1 MPPESLFT
9 DELLRQLMAVGQV
22 DVLVGIPTYNN
33 ATSVGLVVKA
43 VHVGFARYFRR
54 ERTLLMSSDGGSTDG
69 TLDVV
74 QSATP
79 DDAEA
84 LTALHS
90 LRTMHRVGAPYH
102 GQPGMA
108 RALRT
113 IFAAADLL
121 QARAVAVLDPEVT
134 SVTPEW
140 IEGLLRPVLRE
151 SFEFTTPVYPRHRH
165 DGLLVTQLVRPLI
178 RATYGHRIREPVGV
192 ELGCSGRFASH
203 CLGCEGWEHEGVRVG
218 IGLWVL
224 GTALAGGFRPGQAV
238 LGQHVLAPR
247 DARPALPELFQQVV
261 GSLLASLEMH
271 QSYWLDRSGSEE
283 APQVGDPPA
292 APGGTLAVDAEAM
305 AASFRSGVRDL
316 ASILEQILS
325 PGTLEGILRA
335 ASSDGPPVVAD
346 DLWAATVYEFCAAY
360 HAAVM
365 HRQHLIQALVPLYL
379 GRAASFVVERASE
392 PRDEREEAERR
403 FDALGLEFERAKPTL
418 IERWT
423 SKAGGER

>member
-1 MPPESLFT
+1 VPPESLFT

-33 ATSVGLVVKA
+33 AASVGQVVKA
-43 VHVGFARYFRR
+43 VHVGFARYFPR

-84 LTALHS
+84 LTTLHN

-140 IEGLLRPVLRE
+140 IERLLRPVLQE
-151 SFEFTTPVYPRHRH
+151 SFDFMTPVYPRHRH
-165 DGLLVTQLVRPLI
+165 DGLLVTQLVRPLL
-178 RATYGHRIREPVGV
+178 RATYGHRIREPVGI
-192 ELGCSGRFASH
+192 ELGCSGRFANH
-203 CLGCEGWEHEGVRVG
+203 CLGSDAWENESVRVG
-218 IGLWVL
+218 IDLWVV
-224 GTALAGGFRPGQAV
+224 GAALAGGFRPGQAV
-238 LGQHVLAPR
+238 LGPRILAPR
-247 DARPALPELFQQVV
+247 TARPALPELFQQIV
-261 GSLLASLEMH
+261 GSLFASLEMH
-271 QSYWLDRSGSEE
+271 QFYWLEQSGSQD
-283 APQVGDPPA
+283 APVNGELPDPPA
-292 APGGTLAVDAEAM
+292 DPPAVDPRQMAE
-305 AASFRSGVRDL
+305 SFRFGLRDL
-316 ASILEQILS
+316 GSILEDILS
-325 PGTLEGILRA
+325 PQTLDGLQDA
-335 ASSDGPPVVAD
+335 ASGNALPRVAD

-360 HAAVM
+360 HDGVM
-365 HRQHLIQALVPLYL
+365 HRQHLIQGLVPLYL
-379 GRAASFVVERASE
+379 GRAASFTVETGTE
-392 PRDEREEAERR
+392 PWGAVDTMERR
-403 FDALGLEFERAKPTL
+403 FEVLGLEFERSRPTL
-418 IERWT
+418 TKRWT